1 MEKSILVMVLVL
13 AVLPYQLQSYYTS
26 YNWLSI
32 DCGAT
37 NTWEDPLTNYWWRLD
52 DEFIKTGQNIL
63 LSVTTNRLP
72 LETLR
77 YFPEGTKNCY
87 NLPLEVQEK
96 YLIRAGFYYGNY
108 DNLSKPPTFNLEFD
122 GNLWAT
128 VTTSLGT
135 DPIYHEVIY
144 ITRKE
149 YVSICITKTQ
159 QGQIPFISSLEA
171 ICIYD
176 GVYRLMNNDTALYL
190 ERRTN
195 YGANQTFPER
205 FDTLAEYYN
214 RFWKP
219 EQLPNYQ
226 NPFNGIDSDFSSMRK
241 MFRTPSS
248 CLSIFMRRLHSQPT
262 LLRPYEEC
270 VVVSVYPV
278 NVTGT
283 ANVTISP
290 AQGTTLPPTLNAM
303 EVFTTIEVSTSKSDP
318 RLSFC
323 AFFYVLVCLSGFVVW
338 FG

>member
-13 AVLPYQLQSYYTS
+13 AVLPYQLQSYYTP
-26 YNWLSI
+26 YNRLSI

-37 NTWEDPLTNYWWRLD
+37 NTWKIHSQT
-52 DEFIKTGQNIL
+52 TGG
-63 LSVTTNRLP
+63 
-72 LETLR
+72 
-77 YFPEGTKNCY
+77 EGTKNCY

-108 DNLSKPPTFNLEFD
+108 DNLSKPPTFNLE
-122 GNLWAT
+122 LMAT
-128 VTTSLGT
+128 YGLLSLLLLAPT
-135 DPIYHEVIY
+135 P
-144 ITRKE
+144 
-149 YVSICITKTQ
+149 SIMK
-159 QGQIPFISSLEA
+159 
-171 ICIYD
+171 
-176 GVYRLMNNDTALYL
+176 LMNNDTALYL

-226 NPFNGIDSDFSSMRK
+226 NPFNGIDSDFSSMAENSPPYKVLNSAIRAQ

-323 AFFYVLVCLSGFVVW
+323 AFFYVLVCLSGVVVW